1 MSQLSRRST
10 VYFDPKMHQALRL
23 KAARENRSISDIVN
37 EAVALLA
44 SEDAGR
50 LGDLPLHHRD
60 PFDRMLIAQSLS
72 KNLCIMTEDL
82 KFSAYE
88 CDLINPS

>member
-10 VYFDPKMHQALRL
+10 VYFDPQMHQALRL

-44 SEDAGR
+44 SEDAE
-50 LGDLPLHHRD
+50 DIAD
-60 PFDRMLIAQSLS
+60 FDSRKNEPSVVYANFVASL
-72 KNLCIMTEDL
+72 KNDGI
-82 KFSAYE
+82 F
-88 CDLINPS
+88 